1 MSDSA
6 IPWTVLPAR
15 LLCPWNSS
23 GKNTGVGCH
32 FLLQGIF
39 PTQESNL
46 GVSPALQ
53 ADSLPLSCQ
62 GSYFQTDS
70 RACKTENTVSF
81 LLQKSCYLVTK
92 LCLSIGS
99 SVHGFSQARILK
111 WAAISSSRDL
121 TQLRNRTRV
130 SCVSCIDRPL
140 LYHRATREP
149 LL

>member
-1 MSDSA
+1 MCVSCSVVFDSLR
-6 IPWTVLPAR
+6 PHGLYSAR
-15 LLCPWNSS
+15 LLYPWNSS

-62 GSYFQTDS
+62 GSYFQTDI

-92 LCLSIGS
+92 LCLSIRLLCPWDFPG
-99 SVHGFSQARILK
+99 K
-111 WAAISSSRDL
+111 N
-121 TQLRNRTRV
+121 TEV
-130 SCVSCIDRPL
+130 SCHFL
-140 LYHRATREP
+140 LQGSYMTQESNP
-149 LL
+149 CFLCLLH